1 MRKYAITA
9 VMMLLWFSVG
19 FAFINAIHFICTDT
33 PELEE
38 IPAGGLWTPA
48 DKNELPLPEVDMKD
62 AIEIPYH
69 KLMLSSYVSGS
80 MVSVDGLD
88 ITEAEA
94 NMIKFTNEFRVKN
107 GRKPLIA
114 SRRLM
119 GTARLQAWHQTR
131 RGMNHGYT
139 RGWRAEN
146 IAAGQSSAREV
157 VNTWIN
163 SSGHR
168 ANMLGN
174 WVYIGVGGYNNQWS
188 QQFE

>member
-19 FAFINAIHFICTDT
+19 FAFINAIHFICTDA
-33 PELEE
+33 PEE
-38 IPAGGLWTPA
+38 IKPGSLWTPA

-69 KLMLSSYVSGS
+69 KLSFTNYVPGS

-94 NMIKFTNEFRVKN
+94 NMIKFTNEFRIRN
-107 GRKPLIA
+107 GRRPLKA
-114 SRRLM
+114 SRKLM
-119 GTARLQAWHQTR
+119 GTARLQAWLQIR

-174 WVYIGVGGYNNQWS
+174 HQYIGVGGYGGQWA